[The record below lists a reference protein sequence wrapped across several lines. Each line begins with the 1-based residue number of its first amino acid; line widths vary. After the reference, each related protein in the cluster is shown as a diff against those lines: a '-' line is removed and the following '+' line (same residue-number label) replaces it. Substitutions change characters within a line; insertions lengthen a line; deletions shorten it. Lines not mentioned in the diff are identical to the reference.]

1 MDNKVQGATAGPSGL
16 YDKPRAFGASAKV
29 ALNESEKVQL
39 ETPTSDTASKTE
51 KTTEP
56 VDNAAAMDAV
66 LKAASVNNPNIKP
79 IEFKDTIAA
88 KQQNSN
94 AQGETLNVI
103 NANGIISGQKV
114 VNGTWRT
121 FAVVMV
127 ILFLI
132 ALAGIGYLFFI
143 YSAAEKDRSELSGK
157 TGSYSAK
164 LESLYDVLGVSNQV
178 DALSAIN
185 GEDVV
190 LSQADILGLKEA
202 LDGNY
207 EISSIDFS
215 HEGTFIKRVGSYKV
229 FSFYSGNEH
238 VIAYANKDGQWKLL
252 SYSDTATRP
261 CNSYLQLE
269 KEIVDKAV
277 GCSED

>member
-1 MDNKVQGATAGPSGL
+1 MDDKVQGKAAASDGL
-16 YDKPRAFGASAKV
+16 YDKPRTFGAGV
-29 ALNESEKVQL
+29 EESEKVQL
-39 ETPTSDTASKTE
+39 ETPATEAAPEAE

-88 KQQNSN
+88 KKQSESTG
-94 AQGETLNVI
+94 GETLNVI

-132 ALAGIGYLFFI
+132 AAAGAGYLFYM
-143 YSAAEKDRSELSGK
+143 YSSVEKDRSDLSEK
-157 TGSYSAK
+157 SGSYSSK
-164 LESLYDVLGVSNQV
+164 LESLYSVLGVSNQA
-178 DALSAIN
+178 DALSAAK

-190 LSQADILGLKEA
+190 LSQTEILGLKEA
-202 LDGNY
+202 LKGSY

-229 FSFYSGNEH
+229 FSFYSGTDH
-238 VIAYANKDGQWKLL
+238 VVAYVAKDGKWKML

-261 CNSYLQLE
+261 CSDYTQLE
-269 KEIVDKAV
+269 QNVVDKAL
-277 GCSED
+277 GCED

>member
-1 MDNKVQGATAGPSGL
+1 MDDKVQGEAAAFGGL
-16 YDKPRAFGASAKV
+16 YDKPRTFGAGAE
-29 ALNESEKVQL
+29 ESEKVQL
-39 ETPTSDTASKTE
+39 ETPATEAAPGAE

-88 KQQNSN
+88 KKRSESTD
-94 AQGETLNVI
+94 GETLNVI

-132 ALAGIGYLFFI
+132 ATAGAGYLFYM
-143 YSAAEKDRSELSGK
+143 YSSVEKDRSDLSEK
-157 TGSYSAK
+157 SGSYSAK
-164 LESLYDVLGVSNQV
+164 LDSLYSVLGVSSQA
-178 DALSAIN
+178 DALSAVK

-190 LSQADILGLKEA
+190 LSQTEILGLKEA
-202 LDGNY
+202 LKGSY

-229 FSFYSGNEH
+229 FSFYSGTDH
-238 VIAYANKDGQWKLL
+238 VVAYVAKDGKWKML
-252 SYSDTATRP
+252 SYNDTATRP
-261 CNSYLQLE
+261 CSDYTQFEQNV
-269 KEIVDKAV
+269 VDKAI
-277 GCSED
+277 GCED

>member
-1 MDNKVQGATAGPSGL
+1 MDDKVQGKAAASDGL
-16 YDKPRAFGASAKV
+16 YDKPRTFGAGV
-29 ALNESEKVQL
+29 EESEKVQL
-39 ETPTSDTASKTE
+39 ETPATEAAPEAE
-51 KTTEP
+51 KTTGS

-88 KQQNSN
+88 KKQSESTG
-94 AQGETLNVI
+94 GETLNVI

-132 ALAGIGYLFFI
+132 AAAGAGYLFYI
-143 YSAAEKDRSELSGK
+143 YSSTEKDRSDLSEK

-164 LESLYDVLGVSNQV
+164 LESLYSVLGVSNQA
-178 DALSAIN
+178 DALSIVN
-185 GEDVV
+185 SEDVV
-190 LSQADILGLKEA
+190 LSQTEILGLKEA
-202 LDGNY
+202 LNGSY

-215 HEGTFIKRVGSYKV
+215 REGTFIKRVGSYKV
-229 FSFYSGNEH
+229 FSFYSGTDH
-238 VIAYANKDGQWKLL
+238 VVAYAAKDGKWKML
-252 SYSDTATRP
+252 SYSDTATHP
-261 CNSYLQLE
+261 CSDYTQLE
-269 KEIVDKAV
+269 QNVVDKAL
-277 GCSED
+277 GCED

>member
-1 MDNKVQGATAGPSGL
+1 MDNKVQGEAAASDVL
-16 YDKPRAFGASAKV
+16 YDKPRTFGAGV
-29 ALNESEKVQL
+29 EESEKVQL
-39 ETPTSDTASKTE
+39 ETPATEAAPEAE

-88 KQQNSN
+88 KKQSESTG
-94 AQGETLNVI
+94 GETLNVI

-132 ALAGIGYLFFI
+132 AAAGAGYLFYM
-143 YSAAEKDRSELSGK
+143 YSSVEKDRSDLSEK
-157 TGSYSAK
+157 SGSYSSR
-164 LESLYDVLGVSNQV
+164 LESLYSVLGVSNQA
-178 DALSAIN
+178 DALSAAK

-190 LSQADILGLKEA
+190 LSQTEILGLKEA
-202 LDGNY
+202 LKGSY

-229 FSFYSGNEH
+229 FSFYSGTDH
-238 VIAYANKDGQWKLL
+238 VVAYVAKDGKWKML

-261 CNSYLQLE
+261 CSDYTQLE
-269 KEIVDKAV
+269 QNVVDKAL
-277 GCSED
+277 GCED

>member
-1 MDNKVQGATAGPSGL
+1 MDDKVQGEAAAFGGL
-16 YDKPRAFGASAKV
+16 YDKPRTFGAGV
-29 ALNESEKVQL
+29 EESEKVQL
-39 ETPTSDTASKTE
+39 ETPATE
-51 KTTEP
+51 AAPEAEKITEP

-88 KQQNSN
+88 KKQSESTG
-94 AQGETLNVI
+94 GETLNVI

-127 ILFLI
+127 VLFLI
-132 ALAGIGYLFFI
+132 ALVGIGYLFFI
-143 YSAAEKDRSELSGK
+143 YSAAEKDRSELSEK

-164 LESLYDVLGVSNQV
+164 LESLYGVLGVSNQA
-178 DALSAIN
+178 DALSVIN
-185 GEDVV
+185 SEDVV
-190 LSQADILGLKEA
+190 LSQTEILGLKEA
-202 LDGNY
+202 LEGSY

-229 FSFYSGNEH
+229 FSFYSGSEH
-238 VIAYANKDGQWKLL
+238 VVAYANKDGQWKLL

-261 CNSYLQLE
+261 CNDYLQLE
-269 KEIVDKAV
+269 KEIVDKAL

>member
-1 MDNKVQGATAGPSGL
+1 MDDKVQGEAAAFGGL
-16 YDKPRAFGASAKV
+16 YDKPRTFGAGTE
-29 ALNESEKVQL
+29 ESEKVQL
-39 ETPTSDTASKTE
+39 ETPATEAAPEAE

-88 KQQNSN
+88 KKRSESTG
-94 AQGETLNVI
+94 GETLNVI

-132 ALAGIGYLFFI
+132 AAAGAGYLFYM
-143 YSAAEKDRSELSGK
+143 YSSVEKDRSDLSEK
-157 TGSYSAK
+157 SGSYSAK
-164 LESLYDVLGVSNQV
+164 LESLYSVLGVSNQA
-178 DALSAIN
+178 DALSAVK

-190 LSQADILGLKEA
+190 LSQTEILGLKEA
-202 LDGNY
+202 LKGSY

-229 FSFYSGNEH
+229 FSFYSGTDH
-238 VIAYANKDGQWKLL
+238 VVAYVAKDGKWKML

-261 CNSYLQLE
+261 CSDYLQLE
-269 KEIVDKAV
+269 KEIVDKAL

>member
-1 MDNKVQGATAGPSGL
+1 
-16 YDKPRAFGASAKV
+16 
-29 ALNESEKVQL
+29 
-39 ETPTSDTASKTE
+39 
-51 KTTEP
+51 
-56 VDNAAAMDAV
+56 MDAV

-88 KQQNSN
+88 KKRSESTG
-94 AQGETLNVI
+94 GETLNVI

-132 ALAGIGYLFFI
+132 AAAGAGYLFYM
-143 YSAAEKDRSELSGK
+143 YSSVEKDRSDLSEK
-157 TGSYSAK
+157 SGSYSAK
-164 LESLYDVLGVSNQV
+164 LESLYSVLGVSNQA
-178 DALSAIN
+178 DALSAVK

-190 LSQADILGLKEA
+190 LSQTEILGLKEA
-202 LDGNY
+202 LKGSY

-229 FSFYSGNEH
+229 FSFYSGTDH
-238 VIAYANKDGQWKLL
+238 VVAYVAKDGKWKML

-261 CNSYLQLE
+261 CSDYLQLE
-269 KEIVDKAV
+269 KEIVDKAL

>member
-1 MDNKVQGATAGPSGL
+1 MDDKDQGKAAASDGL
-16 YDKPRAFGASAKV
+16 YGKPRTFGASV
-29 ALNESEKVQL
+29 EESEKVQL
-39 ETPTSDTASKTE
+39 ETPATEAAPKAE

-88 KQQNSN
+88 KKQSESTG
-94 AQGETLNVI
+94 GETLNVI

-132 ALAGIGYLFFI
+132 AAAGAGYLFYI
-143 YSAAEKDRSELSGK
+143 YSSVEKDRSDLSEK
-157 TGSYSAK
+157 SGSYSAK
-164 LESLYDVLGVSNQV
+164 LESLYSVLGVSSQA
-178 DALSAIN
+178 DALSAVN

-190 LSQADILGLKEA
+190 LSQTEILGLKEA
-202 LDGNY
+202 LKGSY

-229 FSFYSGNEH
+229 FSFYSGTDH
-238 VIAYANKDGQWKLL
+238 VVAYVAKDGKWKML

-261 CNSYLQLE
+261 CSDYTQLE
-269 KEIVDKAV
+269 QNVVDKAL
-277 GCSED
+277 GCED

>member
-1 MDNKVQGATAGPSGL
+1 MDDKVQGETAASDGL
-16 YDKPRAFGASAKV
+16 YDKPRTFGAGV
-29 ALNESEKVQL
+29 EESEKVQL
-39 ETPTSDTASKTE
+39 ETPATEAAPEAE
-51 KTTEP
+51 KTTKS

-79 IEFKDTIAA
+79 IEYKDTIAA
-88 KQQNSN
+88 KQQSTSTG
-94 AQGETLNVI
+94 GETLNVI

-132 ALAGIGYLFFI
+132 AAAGAGYLFYM
-143 YSAAEKDRSELSGK
+143 YSSVEKDRSDLSEK
-157 TGSYSAK
+157 SGSYSAK
-164 LESLYDVLGVSNQV
+164 LESLYSVLGVSNQA
-178 DALSAIN
+178 DALSAAK

-190 LSQADILGLKEA
+190 LSQTEILGLKEA
-202 LDGNY
+202 LKGSY

-229 FSFYSGNEH
+229 FSFYSGTDH
-238 VIAYANKDGQWKLL
+238 VVAYVAKDGKWKML

-261 CNSYLQLE
+261 CSDYTQLE
-269 KEIVDKAV
+269 QNVVDKAL
-277 GCSED
+277 GCED